1 MPVDIKTLVQITR
14 QKGDEAKELAQETFR
29 DVHKVLQEKAEKA
42 RKLSEEAKD
51 EADSK
56 KSAKSS

>member
-14 QKGDEAKELAQETFR
+14 KKGDEAKELAQETFR

-42 RKLSEEAKD
+42 RSLSEEAKD

-56 KSAKSS
+56 KSSKSP